1 LLAQLPDI
9 DSDESTESEGEY
21 GNTDDDLSE
30 LGELDLGEL
39 AGEDTWEGYH
49 QYYK

>member
-30 LGELDLGEL
+30 LGESDLGEL
-39 AGEDTWEGYH
+39 AGEDIWEGYH